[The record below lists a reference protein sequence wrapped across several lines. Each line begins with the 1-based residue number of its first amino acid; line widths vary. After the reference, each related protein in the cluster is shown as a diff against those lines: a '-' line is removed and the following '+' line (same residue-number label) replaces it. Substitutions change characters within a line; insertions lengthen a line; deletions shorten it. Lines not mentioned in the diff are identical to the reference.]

1 MASLWCQGTERRMYD
16 PGGNSEQ
23 VDRDD
28 WCFLS
33 ENKRWKELWTG
44 GEKADGKSEGFKTG
58 GEGEWSNE
66 EAEEGEQNEYR
77 NKVEGENAGG
87 VACKSK
93 GIRYS

>member
-1 MASLWCQGTERRMYD
+1 MYD